1 MRIFISRQFFTFL
14 LTGGIAAVV
23 NFASRI
29 LYNRLVGFSAAVTFA
44 YLTGMVTAFILAKF
58 FVFQESSHS
67 TFRSAVLFTAVN
79 IFAFSQTWIVSM
91 VLAYH
96 ILPALGVRTFGK
108 DIASFVG
115 IVVPVFSS
123 FLAHK
128 HISFRARSTSPPQQ
142 HNQQTVS
149 LYIPKHDDQGY

>member
-1 MRIFISRQFFTFL
+1 MRIFVSRQFFTFL
-14 LTGGIAAVV
+14 LTGGIAAAV

-67 TFRSAVLFTAVN
+67 TFKSAVLFTAVN
-79 IFAFSQTWIVSM
+79 IFAFSQTWIVSI

-96 ILPALGVRTFGK
+96 ILPALGVQEFNR
-108 DIASFVG
+108 DIASLVG
-115 IVVPVFSS
+115 ITVPVFTS

-128 HISFRARSTSPPQQ
+128 YISFRQPASSHISPP
-142 HNQQTVS
+142 TEE
-149 LYIPKHDDQGY
+149 